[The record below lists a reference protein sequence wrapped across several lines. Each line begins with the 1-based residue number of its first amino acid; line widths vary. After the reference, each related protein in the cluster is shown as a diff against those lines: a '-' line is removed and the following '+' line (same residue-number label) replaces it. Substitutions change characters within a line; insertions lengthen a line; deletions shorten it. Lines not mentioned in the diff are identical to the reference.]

1 MINKLIAGR
10 KWRPSFFLTLDGFV
24 LELQLPLI
32 DRDRMD
38 ALKDICWAS
47 VAGKLCGSIDLI
59 VFNAFLSHSC
69 LLWLSTETIS
79 TRYSSSKLKVG
90 REGSPVCRLTT
101 SHSSITCP
109 KAQNDGD

>member
-90 REGSPVCRLTT
+90 REGSPVYN
-101 SHSSITCP
+101 ITLINNVSKSP
-109 KAQNDGD
+109 K